1 MSAGDVAEHKVRRVE
16 VVHESLFVLVLDR
29 NGLEFM
35 PGDCVALHTG
45 TGQSRPYSIASGDGE
60 GHLQFVIRKM
70 EEGEV
75 SPWLMARKPG
85 DAVGV
90 SAPFG
95 WFRPGQ
101 EIGDSPFIF
110 IATGTGV
117 APFLSC
123 SKSPG
128 LKAPAGFLYGV
139 RREADAVGADRLANW
154 CDLQQ
159 AISRERTEN
168 HHFGR
173 LTDLLDTM
181 PMMPETHYYLCGLE
195 SMISEVTAWLE
206 GRGVNLSYIHREVF
220 FHG

>member
-1 MSAGDVAEHKVRRVE
+1 MMAGNVAEHVVRQVD

-29 NGLEFM
+29 NGLGFM

-45 TGQSRPYSIASGDGE
+45 EGKSRPYSIASGDCDGD
-60 GHLQFVIRKM
+60 LRFVIRKM
-70 EEGEV
+70 SEGEV
-75 SPWLMARKPG
+75 SPWLMGRKPG
-85 DAVGV
+85 DVVGV

-101 EIGDSPFIF
+101 DIGDSPFVF

-123 SKSPG
+123 CNSSG
-128 LKAPAGFLYGV
+128 RKAPAGFLYGV
-139 RREADAVGADRLANW
+139 RREADVVGAARLADW
-154 CDLQQ
+154 CDLHQ
-159 AISRERTEN
+159 AISQERTEE

-173 LTDLLDTM
+173 VTGLLDSL
-181 PMMPETHYYLCGLE
+181 PMESGIHYYLCGLE

-206 GRGVNLSYIHREVF
+206 ERGVDLSFIHREVF